1 LEVKQIP
8 EEESMSTNGAKT
20 TIIRNGTLIDAT
32 GQPAV
37 QNDAVVV
44 QGNRILSVGAVPP
57 QINVEDREHVETI
70 DATDKWI
77 MPGLIEGHCHLS
89 FGQPAMPGLSV
100 ARGTTSP
107 EFSTIRAAK
116 NAQIV
121 LRSGITSL
129 SIPGGTWFIDVAL
142 REAINAGMIEGPRI
156 YCAGRF
162 IVTYGSISDNE
173 PSWMGT
179 PEHVNGVLANSVS
192 EMITEV
198 RRQCKHGVDFIKMAD
213 STWGDFQTISK
224 EELEAVVGE
233 AHRRNARIAIHSRGS
248 DSTRAAA
255 EAGVDWIMHAD
266 LATKEDLEFVVE
278 KGVRIM
284 PTMTFLRH
292 AVEVGR
298 DFGRNDR
305 EVDQIRHNL
314 EGSYSMLEHA
324 RALGVKVLCGTDSG
338 NSTVMPYGELHA
350 NEMEIMVKYGGYTPM
365 EAIVANTKENAF
377 AVGLEGD
384 LGTIEA
390 GKLADILILDKDPLA
405 DVSVLKNG
413 NHLSAVIKDGKKVNL
428 NGQSDD
434 ALLALAAD

>member
-1 LEVKQIP
+1 
-8 EEESMSTNGAKT
+8 MSTNDAKT
-20 TIIRNGTLIDAT
+20 TIIRNGTLIDGT
-32 GQPAV
+32 GQPAAH
-37 QNDAVVV
+37 NDAVVV

-57 QINVEDREHVETI
+57 EINVEDREHIETI

-89 FGQPAMPGLSV
+89 FGQPAMPGLSI
-100 ARGTTSP
+100 ARGATSP
-107 EFSTIRAAK
+107 EFSTIRAAI
-116 NAQIV
+116 NAQAV
-121 LRSGITSL
+121 LRSGVTSL

-142 REAINAGMIEGPRI
+142 REAINAGLIEGPRI

-198 RRQCKHGVDFIKMAD
+198 RRQCKHGVNFIKMAD

-233 AHRRNARIAIHSRGS
+233 AHRRNARIAIHSRGP

-266 LATKEDLEFVVE
+266 LATEADLEVVAE

-284 PTMTFLRH
+284 PTITFLKR

-298 DFGRNDR
+298 DFGRSDK
-305 EVDQIRHNL
+305 EVDQIKHNL
-314 EGSYSMLEHA
+314 EGGYSMLQQA
-324 RALGVKVLCGTDSG
+324 RAMGVKVLCGTDSG
-338 NSTVMPYGELHA
+338 NSPVMPYGELHA
-350 NEMEIMVKYGGYTPM
+350 NEMEVLVKYGGYTPM
-365 EAIVANTKENAF
+365 EAIVANTRENAF
-377 AVGLEGD
+377 AVGLEGE

-405 DVSVLKNG
+405 DISVLQKG
-413 NHLSAVIKDGKKVNL
+413 RHLSAVIKDGKKVNL
-428 NGQSDD
+428 KGHSDD
-434 ALLALAAD
+434 QLLALAAD

>member
-1 LEVKQIP
+1 VKQIP

-298 DFGRNDR
+298 DFGRSDR
-305 EVDQIRHNL
+305 EVDQIKHNL